1 MSLPSSVVP
10 IIFDL
15 KLSES
20 VALVPLKLAI
30 SPSLFIAGIS
40 LQYCHR
46 LPDNFEWLSL
56 NSIKLYIGITISMYS
71 ASSIQ
76 YYLFCLCS

>member
-1 MSLPSSVVP
+1 MSSSSSVVP

-20 VALVPLKLAI
+20 VALAQLKLRI

-46 LPDNFEWLSL
+46 LPDVFE
-56 NSIKLYIGITISMYS
+56 
-71 ASSIQ
+71 
-76 YYLFCLCS
+76 

>member
-1 MSLPSSVVP
+1 MSSSSSVVP

-20 VALVPLKLAI
+20 VALAPLKLRI

-46 LPDNFEWLSL
+46 LPDVFE
-56 NSIKLYIGITISMYS
+56 
-71 ASSIQ
+71 
-76 YYLFCLCS
+76 

>member
-1 MSLPSSVVP
+1 MSPSSSVVA

-20 VALVPLKLAI
+20 VALAPLKLTI

-40 LQYCHR
+40 LQHCHR
-46 LPDNFEWLSL
+46 FPDVFE
-56 NSIKLYIGITISMYS
+56 
-71 ASSIQ
+71 
-76 YYLFCLCS
+76 